1 MISFF
6 FLFQTSVDHADKNE
20 KKKKKMV
27 IRFLFNVKKFK
38 INVFA
43 LKVHLY
49 LKPKCHSNCEVT
61 HLEVSSQERNQKL

>member
-1 MISFF
+1 M
-6 FLFQTSVDHADKNE
+6 K

-61 HLEVSSQERNQKL
+61 HLDVSSQERNQKL

>member
-1 MISFF
+1 MLI
-6 FLFQTSVDHADKNE
+6 KI

-43 LKVHLY
+43 LKVRLY

-61 HLEVSSQERNQKL
+61 HLDVSSQERNQKL